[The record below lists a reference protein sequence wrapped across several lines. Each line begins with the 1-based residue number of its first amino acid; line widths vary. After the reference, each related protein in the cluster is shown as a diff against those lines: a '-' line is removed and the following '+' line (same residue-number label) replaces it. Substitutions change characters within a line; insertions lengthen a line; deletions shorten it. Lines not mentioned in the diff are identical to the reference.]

1 MTARRRNGVS
11 RTSLAAAASNPDVIA
26 AFAFTVDWISGK
38 HTYSEAHGEVDLWR
52 SAAHAVARVGW
63 CACTVRSNRA
73 LHIAP
78 ARWDA
83 MDEEHVRVRLGD
95 AQTCCYAR
103 SGRYALVFV
112 LPPNSSF
119 IKSVHRTCRRVLAA
133 LHEEAAT

>member
-1 MTARRRNGVS
+1 MTASKRNGVS

-26 AFAFTVDWISGK
+26 AFAFTVDRFSGE
-38 HTYSEAHGEVDLWR
+38 HTYAEAHGEVDLWR
-52 SAAHAVARVGW
+52 AAAHAVARVGW
-63 CACTVRSNRA
+63 YAA
-73 LHIAP
+73 
-78 ARWDA
+78 
-83 MDEEHVRVRLGD
+83 DEEHVRVRLGD

-133 LHEEAAT
+133 LHAEAAT